1 MSIVSSDRL
10 QPVFRDLNGYPNRSS
25 QRELRIGLLALL
37 TKELNIRLNE
47 NFLKT
52 PVKTREF
59 DVSFNIGTA
68 ISIC

>member
-1 MSIVSSDRL
+1 MITSDRL
-10 QPVFRDLNGYPNRSS
+10 QSDFRDLNVYPNRAS
-25 QRELRIGLLALL
+25 QRELRIGLLAQS
-37 TKELNIRLNE
+37 TKELNIRLKE

-52 PVKTREF
+52 PAKTREF